1 MQRRYRLFAACVTV
15 VLVVSAGLTT
25 ARLSAASVAVPV
37 GGTFSI
43 TPARRYVVAR
53 PPASL
58 VPTTVANTTDG
69 TLRVQVF
76 PVLLGQAP
84 SGAFTF
90 EPSASALAAARGV
103 LGVGPTSFTLT
114 PGASRRVGLRW
125 RRLPSHARIANVG
138 VVYQATPTG
147 GAGAV
152 RIVERL
158 LGVDVL
164 RLPGHYRRSGRLLG
178 VHLAQISPGVLQVGL
193 SVRNTGQAVAGPSRL
208 VLTVRGR
215 SGTLLVN
222 RSVEGDIV
230 LPGAIRIFV
239 LDVDRRLPAGAYV
252 ARAHMTF
259 GSSHGQGAAAPF
271 ELVGP
276 DELAASRLALGPL
289 VARGSVGGSAEV
301 SAALRNTGTAAGR
314 TTIDLDLYRL
324 TGGIP
329 GARPIASRQLAID
342 SLAPRASH
350 RLRSGLGRLRA
361 GTYRLVA
368 SYEDST
374 GTPQKLVAD
383 FQAERALGTIAL
395 LRGFSTEHALL
406 IPALLL
412 LLCIGS
418 VTLLLVRERR
428 LKHALAIAERT
439 REEKG
444 NRRLR

>member
-1 MQRRYRLFAACVTV
+1 MQRRYRLPACIPVALAV
-15 VLVVSAGLTT
+15 FAGLGLT
-25 ARLSAASVAVPV
+25 AAQPAAASVAVPL

-43 TPARRYVVAR
+43 TPARRYIVAR

-58 VPTTVANTTDG
+58 APTTVANTTEG
-69 TLRVQVF
+69 TLRVQIF
-76 PVLLGQAP
+76 PVLLGQAL

-90 EPSASALAAARGV
+90 ETSPSALAAARDV
-103 LGVGPTSFTLT
+103 LGVGPTSFTLA

-125 RRLPSHARIANVG
+125 RRLPFHARIANVG

-164 RLPGHYRRSGRLLG
+164 RLPGRYRRSGRLLG
-178 VHLAQISPGVLQVGL
+178 VHVAQIEPGALQVGL
-193 SVRNTGQAVAGPSRL
+193 RVRNTGQAVAGPSRL
-208 VLTVRGR
+208 VLTVRDR
-215 SGTLLVN
+215 SGALLVN
-222 RSVEGDIV
+222 RSMEGDVV
-230 LPGAIRIFV
+230 LPGATRTFV
-239 LDVDRRLPAGAYV
+239 LDLGRRLPAGAYV
-252 ARAHMTF
+252 ARAHMAF
-259 GSSHGQGAAAPF
+259 GSSHEQGTAAPF

-289 VARGSVGGSAEV
+289 VAQGSVGGSAEV
-301 SAALRNTGTAAGR
+301 SAALKNTGTAAGD
-314 TTIDLDLYRL
+314 TTVALDLYRL

-329 GARPIASRQLAID
+329 GAHPIASRRLAID
-342 SLAPRASH
+342 SLAPRASR

-374 GTPQKLVAD
+374 GTPQTLVAD
-383 FQAERALGTIAL
+383 FQAERPLGTIAL

-428 LKHALAIAERT
+428 LKHALAAAERIADKRGT
-439 REEKG
+439 G
-444 NRRLR
+444 G

>member
-1 MQRRYRLFAACVTV
+1 MRRRYRRLACVPV
-15 VLVVSAGLTT
+15 AVAVCAGLGFTT
-25 ARLSAASVAVPV
+25 AAQPAAASVAVPL

-43 TPARRYVVAR
+43 TPARRYIVAR
-53 PPASL
+53 PPATL
-58 VPTTVANTTDG
+58 APTTVANTTGG
-69 TLRVQVF
+69 TLRVKVF
-76 PVLLGQAP
+76 PVLLGQAL

-90 EPSASALAAARGV
+90 EASASALAAAGNV
-103 LGVGPTSFTLT
+103 LGVGPSSFTLA

-125 RRLPSHARIANVG
+125 RRLPSHARIASVG
-138 VVYQATPTG
+138 VVYQATPTA

-178 VHLAQISPGVLQVGL
+178 VHVAQVEPGVLQVGL
-193 SVRNTGQAVAGPSRL
+193 NVRNTGQAVAPPSRL
-208 VLTVRGR
+208 ALTVRDR
-215 SGTLLVN
+215 SGALLVN
-222 RSVEGDIV
+222 RSMEGDIV
-230 LPGAIRIFV
+230 LPGATRTFV
-239 LDVDRRLPAGAYV
+239 LNLGRRLPAGAYI
-252 ARAHMTF
+252 ARAHMAF
-259 GSSHGQGAAAPF
+259 GSSHGQEAAAPF

-289 VARGSVGGSAEV
+289 VAQGSVGGSAEV
-301 SAALRNTGTAAGR
+301 SAALENTGTAAGD

-329 GARPIASRQLAID
+329 GAHPIASRRLAI
-342 SLAPRASH
+342 SLAPRASR

-374 GTPQKLVAD
+374 GTPQTLVAD
-383 FQAERALGTIAL
+383 FQAERPLGTIAL

-428 LKHALAIAERT
+428 LKRALAAAEH
-439 REEKG
+439 KG
-444 NRRLR
+444 G